1 MKKLCSKTLKTL
13 INEWSRPVHKRKASQ
28 KRAICILYFCIAKY
42 TNTEKVEIFHV
53 LHNQGALLMKRRSE
67 WGTRN
72 CHQVIFRKV
81 WTIHKE
87 NVDQKMNLL

>member
-1 MKKLCSKTLKTL
+1 MNGADQCISEKLL
-13 INEWSRPVHKRKASQ
+13 RKELFAS
-28 KRAICILYFCIAKY
+28 KY

>member
-1 MKKLCSKTLKTL
+1 MNGADQCISEKLL
-13 INEWSRPVHKRKASQ
+13 RKELFVS
-28 KRAICILYFCIAKY
+28 KY

>member
-1 MKKLCSKTLKTL
+1 MNGADQCISEKLL
-13 INEWSRPVHKRKASQ
+13 RKELFVS
-28 KRAICILYFCIAKY
+28 KY

-72 CHQVIFRKV
+72 CHQV

>member
-1 MKKLCSKTLKTL
+1 MNGADQCISEKLL
-13 INEWSRPVHKRKASQ
+13 RKELFVS
-28 KRAICILYFCIAKY
+28 KY

-81 WTIHKE
+81 WTIHIE